1 MNVNFIQTFAW
12 LCVSLPLWGQQNL
25 DSAYRTTGSAVVSA
39 FEPQRAVLQISS
51 AVILDGRKEAG
62 YGVVIS
68 ADGFILTKASEVEAV
83 NKLSV
88 TVDRQNYR
96 DVEIKIVDPVWDVAL
111 IKIDAEGLVP
121 VVYAETS
128 DIPHGAWV
136 VANGATSRKR
146 RRAMAG
152 VVSANAREIP
162 ATGGAALG
170 VVLKAGAEDLEIEE
184 VNEKSGAHD
193 AGLQPGDILIAIN
206 QKPVSKIED
215 IAEILKECKA
225 GSGVGVTYRRDDEE
239 VTVDVRLSTRGELF
253 SEQMTRNDAMSGDF
267 SKRRSGF
274 PKVMQHDILGSSK
287 VVGGPLL
294 DLDGRCVGMNIAR
307 ANRAESFAIPVE
319 NLREIAERLM
329 RDAP

>member
-239 VTVDVRLSTRGELF
+239 VTAAQLKTVSACFPLAFVPCISASVRHSLAYYRFAESMELQLFLQLQTLPICHSLPLQQTRGCL
-253 SEQMTRNDAMSGDF
+253 
-267 SKRRSGF
+267 
-274 PKVMQHDILGSSK
+274 PMQ
-287 VVGGPLL
+287 
-294 DLDGRCVGMNIAR
+294 
-307 ANRAESFAIPVE
+307 
-319 NLREIAERLM
+319 
-329 RDAP
+329 